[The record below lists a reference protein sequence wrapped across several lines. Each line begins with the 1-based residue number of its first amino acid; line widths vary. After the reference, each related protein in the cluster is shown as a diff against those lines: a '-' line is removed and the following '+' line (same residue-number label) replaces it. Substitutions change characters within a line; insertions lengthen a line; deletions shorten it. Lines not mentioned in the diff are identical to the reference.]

1 MAKSIGKQTKAT
13 AKTAKAKKMTGKS
26 NAVDCPVYKP
36 TIYLDDNQIPSALKG
51 AKVGS
56 SVNVVVTGKIIGK
69 SERTDKDG
77 TSNSMQIEVGKMDV
91 AKKGGK

>member
-1 MAKSIGKQTKAT
+1 MAKSAGKQTKAT
-13 AKTAKAKKMTGKS
+13 PAKPKKMTGKS
-26 NAVDCPVYKP
+26 NIAEKVAEYKP

-77 TSNSMQIEVGKMDV
+77 TSNSMQIEV
-91 AKKGGK
+91 AKIQPKK

>member
-1 MAKSIGKQTKAT
+1 MAKSAGKQTKAT
-13 AKTAKAKKMTGKS
+13 AKSVKKMTGKS
-26 NAVDCPVYKP
+26 ATADAKCPVYKP

-77 TSNSMQIEVGKMDV
+77 TSNSMQIEVGKIQP
-91 AKKGGK
+91 KK

>member
-13 AKTAKAKKMTGKS
+13 AKTTKKMSGKS
-26 NAVDCPVYKP
+26 VLAEKVPEYKP
-36 TIYLDDNQIPSALKG
+36 TIYLDDKQIPSALKG

>member
-1 MAKSIGKQTKAT
+1 MAKSTGKQTKAT
-13 AKTAKAKKMTGKS
+13 AKTAKAKKITGKS
-26 NAVDCPVYKP
+26 VTAEAKCPVYKP

-56 SVNVVVTGKIIGK
+56 SVNVVVAGKIIGK

-77 TSNSMQIEVGKMDV
+77 TSNSMQIEVGRIQP
-91 AKKGGK
+91 KK